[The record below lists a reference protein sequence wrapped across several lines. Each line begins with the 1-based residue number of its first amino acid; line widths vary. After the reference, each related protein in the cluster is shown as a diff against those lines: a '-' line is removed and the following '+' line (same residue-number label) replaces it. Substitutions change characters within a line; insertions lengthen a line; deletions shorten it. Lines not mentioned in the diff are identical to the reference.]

1 MKVNELFE
9 QEIDINALAD
19 EIVKAGMQVSEIIKQ
34 LIAPAD

>member
-19 EIVKAGMQVSEIIKQ
+19 EIVKAGMQVSEIVKQ
-34 LIAPAD
+34 LIAPDD

>member
-19 EIVKAGMQVSEIIKQ
+19 EIVKAGMQVSEIVKQ

>member
-19 EIVKAGMQVSEIIKQ
+19 EIVKAGMQVSEIVKQ
-34 LIAPAD
+34 LIAPTD

>member
-19 EIVKAGMQVSEIIKQ
+19 EIVKAGMQVAEIVKQ